1 MFHFLLLIL
10 RFNTWIDP
18 NSIDNKQDGR
28 WDRKINFLPRNLFLP
43 FFMLESD
50 TILVSWFYVFN
61 NTRRY
66 HGRINEFH
74 GRKRCPRIGHRPKPP
89 RLRREV
95 QFHKTRKCWYPANK
109 LLVWLTFS
117 VNAVW
122 MLATSCKFDRVTR
135 LLLLH
140 LVVYGRDGTSFKSI
154 DIARGSRTNIA

>member
-1 MFHFLLLIL
+1 MDDSRSKYISFFFL
-10 RFNTWIDP
+10 
-18 NSIDNKQDGR
+18 
-28 WDRKINFLPRNLFLP
+28 
-43 FFMLESD
+43 
-50 TILVSWFYVFN
+50 SWY
-61 NTRRY
+61 NTRFLTLCFQQHAKISFPRDRW
-66 HGRINEFH
+66 RISCGNDAQGWES
-74 GRKRCPRIGHRPKPP
+74 GIDQN
-89 RLRREV
+89 LDYDEI

-154 DIARGSRTNIA
+154 DIAWVSYKYRLNQKFVHKFDARNGWVSPVV